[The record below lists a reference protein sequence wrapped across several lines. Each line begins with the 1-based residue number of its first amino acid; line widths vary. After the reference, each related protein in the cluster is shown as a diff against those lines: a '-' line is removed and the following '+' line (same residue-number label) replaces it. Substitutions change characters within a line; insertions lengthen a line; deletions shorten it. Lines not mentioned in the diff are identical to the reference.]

1 MADRRTVAVITGSR
15 ADYGLLRPV
24 MRAINKH
31 PDLELLTFVTGTHL
45 LEPDPT
51 SAEVAKDFQINCT
64 VTMQRP
70 GETTRLTDANALGRG
85 ISGMAEEFSK
95 RKVDF
100 VLVLGDRIEA
110 FAAASAASVGG
121 IRVVHMHGGDR
132 AQGIADESMRHAI
145 TKLAHIHLPA
155 SEQSAQRI
163 ADLGENPQRIHTIGS
178 PAVDDL
184 DEAPP
189 LSDEKMNELGWP
201 EIVFLLHPTGENF
214 DFERDLAQRL
224 MNLSQEA
231 GKVLAL
237 HPNYDPGREGIC
249 EVILDSR
256 CEHREHLPRKNFI
269 GLLRRVRL
277 IVGNSSA
284 GLIECAA
291 LGVRCVNVGSRQS
304 GREICAN
311 VIDVPQAKNHQIFP
325 AIARGLAYEIEP
337 VNHPYG
343 DGATG
348 VRTANLL
355 ATLDMA
361 QYPITKRNTF

>member
-1 MADRRTVAVITGSR
+1 MANGRTVAVVTGSR
-15 ADYGLLRPV
+15 ADYGLLRSV
-24 MRAINKH
+24 MRAIDKH
-31 PDLELLTFVTGTHL
+31 PELELLTFVTGTHL

-51 SAEVAKDFQINCT
+51 SEEVAKNFQISCT
-64 VTMQRP
+64 ITMQRP
-70 GETTRLTDANALGRG
+70 GETTRLADANALGRG
-85 ISGMAEEFSK
+85 ISGLAEEFSK

-121 IRVVHMHGGDR
+121 IHLVHMHGGDR
-132 AQGIADESMRHAI
+132 AQGIADEAMRHAI

-163 ADLGENPQRIHTIGS
+163 VDLGEDPKRIHTVGS

-184 DEAPP
+184 DDTPP
-189 LSDEKMNELGWP
+189 LSDEKFNELGWP
-201 EIVFLLHPTGENF
+201 EIVYLLHPTGGDF
-214 DFERDLAQRL
+214 DFEQDLAKRL
-224 MNLSQEA
+224 MDLSQES

-237 HPNYDPGREGIC
+237 YPNHDPGREGILQ
-249 EVILDSR
+249 VILESG
-256 CEHREHLPRKNFI
+256 CEYREHLPRKDFI
-269 GLLRRVRL
+269 GLLQRVRV

-291 LGVRCVNVGSRQS
+291 LGVRCVNVGPRQA
-304 GREICAN
+304 GRELCAN
-311 VIDVPQAKNHQIFP
+311 VIDVPEAKSHQIFP

-337 VNHPYG
+337 VKHPYG

-355 ATLDMA
+355 ATLDMD